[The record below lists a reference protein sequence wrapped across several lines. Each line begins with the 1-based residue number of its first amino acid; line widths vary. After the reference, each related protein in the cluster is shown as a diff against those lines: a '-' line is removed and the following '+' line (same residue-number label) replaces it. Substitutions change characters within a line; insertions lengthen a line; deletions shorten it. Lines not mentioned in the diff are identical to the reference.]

1 MTPSTNISSGNS
13 SSKKERG
20 LITRRLVA
28 RPETGGVVAAILVFA
43 FFASMAGRNGFL
55 SSLGTAN
62 WLGTASELGIAAI
75 PVGMLMIAG
84 EFDLSVGAMVGATS
98 ISVAIATGWFGL
110 SAWVGIAAAG
120 VLAVG
125 LGLLNG
131 FIVVRTELPSFIV
144 TLATMLMLEGII
156 LAVSIAITGSSSVS
170 APSNGLVH
178 ALFASTWHNF
188 SVSILWWVALL
199 VLASWVMTHTVFGN
213 WTYATGGNSQTARF
227 SGVPTDRVKI
237 TLFVCTSLGA
247 VITGAIQ
254 TLTFHNG
261 NVTLGGQLV
270 FTGIAACVIGGILLT
285 GGYGSPMG
293 SAFGAITY
301 GIISI
306 GVFFLGWNAD
316 LTQLFIGVLL
326 LLAVLANHRLR
337 LLALGQN

>member
-1 MTPSTNISSGNS
+1 MIPSTNISSGNS
-13 SSKKERG
+13 SGKKERG

-170 APSNGLVH
+170 APSDGLVH

-213 WTYATGGNSQTARF
+213 WTYATGGNSQTARL